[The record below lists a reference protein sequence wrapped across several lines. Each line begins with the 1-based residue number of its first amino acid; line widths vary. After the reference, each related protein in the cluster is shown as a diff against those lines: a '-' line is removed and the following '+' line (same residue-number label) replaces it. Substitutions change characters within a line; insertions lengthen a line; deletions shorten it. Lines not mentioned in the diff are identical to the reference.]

1 MLNALGGRQNTL
13 LSCNTTV
20 EMVNSTTGGQDIIHM
35 CVLVHH
41 FHPLLVGYRH
51 KMSVLGG
58 IHGGTVVADTVHSGR
73 GRGRGGFG
81 GTQYQY
87 GPRASS

>member
-1 MLNALGGRQNTL
+1 VMLNALGGRRNTL

-20 EMVNSTTGGQDIIHM
+20 EMVNSATGGRDIIHI

-51 KMSVLGG
+51 KMSVFGG
-58 IHGGTVVADTVHSGR
+58 IHGGSGGHS
-73 GRGRGGFG
+73 
-81 GTQYQY
+81 TQWK
-87 GPRASS
+87 GKRTWWL